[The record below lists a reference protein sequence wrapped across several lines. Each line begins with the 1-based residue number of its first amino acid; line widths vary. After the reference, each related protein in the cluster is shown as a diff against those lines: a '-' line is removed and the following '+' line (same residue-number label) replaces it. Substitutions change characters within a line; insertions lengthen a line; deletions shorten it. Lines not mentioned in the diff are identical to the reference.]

1 MTKEQLEM
9 IKTKE
14 EEWKPLKENL
24 YDVRN
29 AELLATIGN
38 NVLLREVAF
47 WANELT
53 EKEQKNLVTI
63 IKDMFANS
71 LKN

>member
-9 IKTKE
+9 VKIKE

-24 YDVRN
+24 YDVGN

-53 EKEQKNLVTI
+53 EKEQENLVTI

-71 LKN
+71 FKN